1 MNPSLIPASYRL
13 RQGSDSL
20 KAGILGM
27 QSRVARMRLRS
38 DRLRQLLSRTKPIWL
53 RLTHCL
59 ASLILG
65 MWVAY
70 LRLQLI
76 RQRPSTNTQNGAGQS
91 QNQTTTIKTASKGSK
106 TKAPNYQTESTNSKA
121 STGQLGSLTTNYQP
135 IRPEGKIDTRHR
147 QTSPTASKA

>member
-106 TKAPNYQTESTNSKA
+106 TKAPNYQTESTNSKTPTRA
-121 STGQLGSLTTNYQP
+121 PKPESTNYQN
-135 IRPEGKIDTRHR
+135 
-147 QTSPTASKA
+147 QTPNYQNATG

>member
-1 MNPSLIPASYRL
+1 M
-13 RQGSDSL
+13 
-20 KAGILGM
+20 
-27 QSRVARMRLRS
+27 
-38 DRLRQLLSRTKPIWL
+38 
-53 RLTHCL
+53 
-59 ASLILG
+59 LG

-121 STGQLGSLTTNYQP
+121 PTSARQNETQLNG
-135 IRPEGKIDTRHR
+135 
-147 QTSPTASKA
+147 